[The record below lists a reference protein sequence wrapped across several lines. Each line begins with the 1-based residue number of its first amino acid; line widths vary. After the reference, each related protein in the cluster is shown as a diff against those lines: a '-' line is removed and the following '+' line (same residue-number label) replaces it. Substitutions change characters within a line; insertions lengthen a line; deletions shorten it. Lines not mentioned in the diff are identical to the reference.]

1 MAIFFKQKQSSVQI
15 QPQEPNGKNTT
26 QEVSKMIVSTEL
38 FRPNKKSRK
47 TPCKA
52 SDKNCKKK
60 QNKKTERKEDLHYKL
75 TKLERRSET
84 LSKRNKSLQKKNQRL
99 DDKVRNIAGPSTPR
113 SKTDKELRDWIIT
126 KKNSAKFKKKTYS
139 CKHNG
144 KRDQRI
150 VEGNKF
156 IRDYKHNNRENNQKL
171 QNGVLS

>member
-1 MAIFFKQKQSSVQI
+1 
-15 QPQEPNGKNTT
+15 
-26 QEVSKMIVSTEL
+26 MIVSTEL

-84 LSKRNKSLQKKNQRL
+84 LSKRNTSLQKKNQRL
-99 DDKVRNIAGPSTPR
+99 EDKVRNIAGPSTQR
-113 SKTDKELRDWIIT
+113 SKTDKELRDSGLSPRKIPQNLR
-126 KKNSAKFKKKTYS
+126 KKPYS

-156 IRDYKHNNRENNQKL
+156 IRDYKHNNRENNQKV
-171 QNGVLS
+171 QNGVFS